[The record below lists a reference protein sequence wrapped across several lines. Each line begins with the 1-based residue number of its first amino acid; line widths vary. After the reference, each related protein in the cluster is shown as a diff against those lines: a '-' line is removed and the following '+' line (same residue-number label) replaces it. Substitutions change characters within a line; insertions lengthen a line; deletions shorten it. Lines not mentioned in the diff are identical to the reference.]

1 MEKKIKFDADHA
13 GYIISNIKDVL
24 YDEYGNIYDTVDT
37 IDLENGMYAL
47 TVYTSSEY
55 AYDEVGSKTT
65 YNINLAE
72 VVDIID
78 DEEALLK
85 YLEACSEYVNYE
97 DLAQEYYTKAE
108 EAIEQKYGCKNAYLE
123 PSTQAGRGGVFLFAD
138 DMTFD
143 GSMDFETSEEY
154 VYEENLEGFIEMV
167 LSSFYPYEDDED
179 VDDEVYDGNGNGIST
194 EEEEG

>member
-1 MEKKIKFDADHA
+1 MEEKIKFDADHV
-13 GYIISNIKDVL
+13 GYMISNIKDVL
-24 YDEYGNIYDTVDT
+24 YDEYPISDTTDEL
-37 IDLENGMYAL
+37 DLENGKYTL

-55 AYDEVGSKTT
+55 AYGEPGGKTT
-65 YNINLAE
+65 FNINLAE

-78 DEEALLK
+78 DEETLLK
-85 YLEACSEYVNYE
+85 YLEEHSEYINYE
-97 DLAQEYYTKAE
+97 DLAQEYYEKAE
-108 EAIEQKYGCKNAYLE
+108 EAIEKKYGCKNAYLE

-154 VYEENLEGFIEMV
+154 VYDENLDGFIDMV
-167 LSSFYPYEDDED
+167 LSSFYPYEEDDD